1 MDLLV
6 VLVLIALIATIG
18 ALVAGVVSMGTGGPF
33 DERHATH
40 LMAAR
45 LGFQALAFVALLVAL
60 AVAAG

>member
-1 MDLLV
+1 MDFLV
-6 VLVLIALIATIG
+6 ALVLIALIATIG
-18 ALVAGVVSMGTGGPF
+18 SLVAGVVAMGAGGPF

-45 LGFQALAFVALLVAL
+45 LGFQGLAVVALLIAL